1 MTSSY
6 QDFTAPY
13 QDGWQNTE
21 AGQTPVTAEILN
33 NNYDAYL
40 LALNTFLPGLETA
53 LENKVDKEEGKGL
66 STNDYTTNE
75 KNKLSGLVNVEANPS
90 GTSSTNLT
98 KIQIGDSIYMIP
110 SGGSGSTVVWTQ
122 IQQSGT
128 KIATITID
136 GVDIDVY
143 APTGG
148 SGGGDTVTWTQIQQS
163 GTKIGT
169 ITINDTPTDVYVP
182 TPIDVEANPSGS
194 ATAGDLTK
202 LKVGSNIYSIPS
214 GGSGGASS
222 LSDLDDVTI
231 TNLQNGQIL
240 KYNSTTGKWENVN
253 DTGGGGGHVIE
264 NSSGTDMAQEDNLQ
278 FIGAY
283 LEDDSTNDRTV
294 VNVVREMT
302 ASEYDSLSSAE
313 KEGII
318 HVTDEYD
325 FDALYIV
332 NGVFID
338 TDNKIVSTDV
348 SFDDSD
354 PLSYTATEDCIVCLY
369 FQLDGSLHSNNNG
382 MRIYIDDELLIYYSE
397 TTGITKFRNTYLL
410 KKGQTITSFITGGA
424 QGTYS
429 GNYRVYGIQSSDDV
443 QSDYH
448 IYSTDERVVG
458 EWIDGSIIY
467 ERTFELQER
476 TAITNDYT
484 TFLIND
490 VSVYGIDKLIDFRG
504 YDSNSSN
511 TSEIK
516 MVLYPIL
523 PLIDSNGHLIVYYQ
537 QNNTFMITKFT
548 IQYTKSS

>member
-40 LALNTFLPGLETA
+40 LALNNFLPGLETA
-53 LENKVDKEEGKGL
+53 LEDKVDKEEGKGL

-75 KNKLSGLVNVEANPS
+75 KNKLAGIDEGATAVTANPS

-98 KIQIGDSIYMIP
+98 KIQIGGSIYMIP
-110 SGGSGSTVVWTQ
+110 SGGGSGSTVVWNE
-122 IQQSGT
+122 IQTTGT

-136 GVDIDVY
+136 GVDTDVY

-148 SGGGDTVTWTQIQQS
+148 SGGDTVTWTQIQQS

-169 ITINDTPTDVYVP
+169 ITINGTPTDVYVP

-202 LKVGSNIYSIPS
+202 LKVGSSIYSIPS
-214 GGSGGASS
+214 GGSGGASD

-231 TNLQNGQIL
+231 TNVQNGQIL
-240 KYNSTTGKWENVN
+240 KYNSTTSKWENVN

-325 FDALYIV
+325 FDALYMV

-338 TDNKIVSTDV
+338 TDNIIVQETTYSGQ
-348 SFDDSD
+348 
-354 PLSYTATEDCIVCLY
+354 LSYTATEDCIVFINVMGTSSGSGYVYINNKTVGRTY
-369 FQLDGSLHSNNNG
+369 FTISGSSTPAIH
-382 MRIYIDDELLIYYSE
+382 IYGNY
-397 TTGITKFRNTYLL
+397 YLL
-410 KKGQTITSFITGGA
+410 KKGQTLTTATQSF
-424 QGTYS
+424 S
-429 GNYRVYGIQSSDDV
+429 GIDLQYAVYGIQTSDDV
-443 QSDYH
+443 KSDYH

-458 EWIDGSIIY
+458 EWINGSTLY
-467 ERTFELQER
+467 EKKWDLGSDLNVLQSAWYD
-476 TAITNDYT
+476 T
-484 TFLIND
+484 LIN
-490 VSVYGIDKLIDFRG
+490 
-504 YDSNSSN
+504 
-511 TSEIK
+511 
-516 MVLYPIL
+516 
-523 PLIDSNGHLIVYYQ
+523 
-537 QNNTFMITKFT
+537 
-548 IQYTKSS
+548 

>member
-53 LENKVDKEEGKGL
+53 LGDKVDKEAGKGL

-75 KNKLSGLVNVEANPS
+75 KNKLAGIDEGATAVTANPS

-98 KIQIGDSIYMIP
+98 KIQIGSSIYMIP
-110 SGGSGSTVVWTQ
+110 SGGSGSTVSWNE
-122 IQQSGT
+122 IQTTGT

-136 GVDIDVY
+136 GVDTDVY

-148 SGGGDTVTWTQIQQS
+148 SGGDTVTWTQIQQS

-169 ITINDTPTDVYVP
+169 ITINGTPTDVYVP

-202 LKVGSNIYSIPS
+202 LKVGSSIYSIPS
-214 GGSGGASS
+214 GGSGGASN

-231 TNLQNGQIL
+231 TNIQNGQIL
-240 KYNSTTGKWENVN
+240 KYNSTTSKWENVN

-302 ASEYDSLSSAE
+302 ASEYDLLSSAE

-325 FDALYIV
+325 FDALYMV
-332 NGVFID
+332 NGVFVD
-338 TDNKIVSTDV
+338 TDNVIKDDFT
-348 SFDDSD
+348 FDS
-354 PLSYTATEDCIVCLY
+354 SEHSWTATEDCILIGRLLALDSASSCYIRINDLY
-369 FQLDGSLHSNNNG
+369 AFSS
-382 MRIYIDDELLIYYSE
+382 YS
-397 TTGITKFRNTYLL
+397 NTYAVGTCVSV
-410 KKGQTITSFITGGA
+410 KKGQVVKYRSKSGGGA
-424 QGTYS
+424 DLT
-429 GNYRVYGIQSSDDV
+429 VYGIQSSDEV
-443 QSDYH
+443 KSDYH
-448 IYSTDERVVG
+448 IYSTDEHVVG

-467 ERTFELQER
+467 ERTFELQQR

-484 TFLIND
+484 TILIND

-516 MVLYPIL
+516 MVLYPIF
-523 PLIDSNGHLIVYYQ
+523 PLIDSSGHFIVYYQ
-537 QNNTFMITKFT
+537 QNNAFMITKFV
-548 IQYTKSS
+548 IQYTKTS

>member
-53 LENKVDKEEGKGL
+53 LGDKVDKETGKGL
-66 STNDYTTNE
+66 SANDYTTNE
-75 KNKLSGLVNVEANPS
+75 KNKLAGIAEGATAVTANPS

-98 KIQIGDSIYMIP
+98 KIQIGGSIYMIP

-136 GVDIDVY
+136 GVDTDVY

-169 ITINDTPTDVYVP
+169 ITINGTPTDVYVP
-182 TPIDVEANPSGS
+182 TPIDVEANPSET

-202 LKVGSNIYSIPS
+202 LKVGSSIYSIPS

-325 FDALYIV
+325 FDALYMV

-338 TDNKIVSTDV
+338 TENVIQESTNIVSGTTA
-348 SFDDSD
+348 
-354 PLSYTATEDCIVCLY
+354 SYTATEDCYVMLWAVVGNDTNVY
-369 FQLDGSLHSNNNG
+369 A
-382 MRIYIDDELLIYYSE
+382 YIDNVEVVRLFQYSAGTVIQKYLLP
-397 TTGITKFRNTYLL
+397 L
-410 KKGQTITSFITGGA
+410 KKGQTFTATTSYSSVNS
-424 QGTYS
+424 TYT
-429 GNYRVYGIQSSDDV
+429 VYGIQTSDEV
-443 QSDYH
+443 KSDYH

-548 IQYTKSS
+548 IQYTKTS